1 MIAIEV
7 ILITLKDNKNKDM
20 TTTHGKIGRWHGAG
34 LLATTLLG
42 TSVFILPQMTVDIA
56 GSTALWAWA
65 LLTVAILPVA
75 LVFAKLSAQFP
86 HAAGP
91 AFFVEKAF
99 GLTAGRTIGMIFL
112 FVVPLGAPAAL
123 IMTYQFVDAIF
134 QLSEQGAIWVQLSFI
149 VLLFIL
155 NFRGLQ
161 VSASLQLGLTFFI
174 TLVVAAM
181 FTGLGFD
188 STASASLEQISTSA
202 DSSLIL
208 AASGLAFWSFLG
220 IEAMSHLSGDFKHPK
235 KDLVP
240 AIMIGTVLVGLI
252 YLICTYLVL
261 AVPSNTELHMVGAF
275 DQLFGQGGQVIIGCL
290 GIAGGLA
297 TVNVYTASLT
307 RLMWS
312 FANDGVL
319 PKVLAY
325 QNSNG
330 VAVKALTLL
339 LTVNAL
345 VLVITHFTGIDLE
358 QLLNWVNGVFAVIY
372 FASML
377 AAFKLLK
384 RKYLPVT
391 VMSCGFCLLMFW
403 GLGINMAYALLLMAL
418 ITPFL
423 YLQKKRKQ
431 HIQTVS

>member
-1 MIAIEV
+1 
-7 ILITLKDNKNKDM
+7 M
-20 TTTHGKIGRWHGAG
+20 TTNHGKIGRWHGAG

-65 LLTVAILPVA
+65 LLTLAILPVA
-75 LVFAKLSAQFP
+75 LVFAKLSSQFP

-134 QLSEQGAIWVQLSFI
+134 HLSEQSAIWVQLSFV
-149 VLLFIL
+149 VLLFIS

-174 TLVVAAM
+174 TLVVASM
-181 FTGLGFD
+181 LVGLGVD
-188 STASASLEQISTSA
+188 PASTSA
-202 DSSLIL
+202 IGSISAPSNSELIL
-208 AASGLAFWSFLG
+208 AAAGLAFWSFLG
-220 IEAMSHLSGDFKHPK
+220 IEAMSHLSGDFKDPK

-252 YLICTYLVL
+252 YLVCTYLVL
-261 AVPSNTELHMVGAF
+261 VVPSNTELHMVGSF
-275 DQLFGQGGQVIIGCL
+275 DRLFGQGGQLIIGCL

-319 PKVLAY
+319 PKVLTY
-325 QNSNG
+325 QNSHG
-330 VAVKALTLL
+330 VAVKALILI
-339 LTVNAL
+339 LTVNSL
-345 VLVITHFTGIDLE
+345 VLTVTHFTGTDLE

-384 RKYLPVT
+384 RKYMPITAL
-391 VMSCGFCLLMFW
+391 SCIFCALMFW
-403 GLGINMAYALLLMAL
+403 GLGMSMSYALLLIIV

-423 YLQKKRKQ
+423 YLQQKRKQ
-431 HIQTVS
+431 SITSATHF

>member
-1 MIAIEV
+1 
-7 ILITLKDNKNKDM
+7 M
-20 TTTHGKIGRWHGAG
+20 TTNHGKIGRWHGAG

-65 LLTVAILPVA
+65 LLTLAILPVA
-75 LVFAKLSAQFP
+75 LVFAKLSSQFP

-134 QLSEQGAIWVQLSFI
+134 HLSEQSAIWVQLSFV

-174 TLVVAAM
+174 TLVVASM
-181 FTGLGFD
+181 LVGLGVD
-188 STASASLEQISTSA
+188 PASTSA
-202 DSSLIL
+202 IESISGPSNSELIL
-208 AASGLAFWSFLG
+208 AAAGLAFWSFLG
-220 IEAMSHLSGDFKHPK
+220 IEAMSHLSGDFKDPK

-252 YLICTYLVL
+252 YLVCTYLVL
-261 AVPSNTELHMVGAF
+261 VVPSNTELHMVGSF
-275 DQLFGQGGQVIIGCL
+275 DRLFGQGGQLIIGCL

-312 FANDGVL
+312 YANDGVL
-319 PKVLAY
+319 PKVLTY
-325 QNSNG
+325 QNSHG
-330 VAVKALTLL
+330 VAVKALILI
-339 LTVNAL
+339 LTVNSL
-345 VLVITHFTGIDLE
+345 VLTVTHFTGTDLE

-384 RKYLPVT
+384 RKYMPITAL
-391 VMSCGFCLLMFW
+391 SCIFCVLMFW
-403 GLGINMAYALLLMAL
+403 GLGISMSYALLLIIV

-423 YLQKKRKQ
+423 YLQQKHKQ
-431 HIQTVS
+431 SITSATHY

>member
-1 MIAIEV
+1 
-7 ILITLKDNKNKDM
+7 M
-20 TTTHGKIGRWHGAG
+20 TTNHGKIGRWHGAG

-56 GSTALWAWA
+56 GSMALWAWA
-65 LLTVAILPVA
+65 LLTLTILPVA
-75 LVFAKLSAQFP
+75 LVFAKLSSQYP

-134 QLSEQGAIWVQLSFI
+134 HLPSELALWVQLGFV
-149 VLLFIL
+149 VLLFGL
-155 NFRGLQ
+155 NIKGLQ
-161 VSASLQLGLTFFI
+161 LSASLQLGLTVLI
-174 TLVVAAM
+174 SAIVAVL
-181 FTGLGFD
+181 FTGL
-188 STASASLEQISTSA
+188 SSTSTSSELISSL
-202 DSSLIL
+202 DSVKDPSLIL
-208 AASGLAFWSFLG
+208 SAAGLAFWSFLG
-220 IEAMSHLSGDFKHPK
+220 IEAMSHLSSDFKHPK

-240 AIMIGTVLVGLI
+240 AIMIGTVLVGII

-261 AVPSNTELHMVGAF
+261 TAPNETNLHMVGAF
-275 DQLFGQGGQVIIGCL
+275 DQLFSRGGQIVIGTL

-307 RLMWS
+307 RLIWS

-319 PKVLAY
+319 PQALRYQNKHGVALKALFLLLSTMSIVLAVSHY
-325 QNSNG
+325 SG
-330 VAVKALTLL
+330 VE
-339 LTVNAL
+339 
-345 VLVITHFTGIDLE
+345 LE
-358 QLLNWVNGVFAVIY
+358 QLLGWANGVFVVIY

-384 RKYLPVT
+384 KKYQPIIVLGCIF
-391 VMSCGFCLLMFW
+391 CGLMFW
-403 GLGINMAYALLLMAL
+403 GLGISMAYVLMLMAL
-418 ITPFL
+418 TIPCLWLQQKRQQIT
-423 YLQKKRKQ
+423 
-431 HIQTVS
+431 SASS

>member
-1 MIAIEV
+1 
-7 ILITLKDNKNKDM
+7 M
-20 TTTHGKIGRWHGAG
+20 TTNHGKIGRWHGAG

-56 GSTALWAWA
+56 GSLALWAWA
-65 LLTVAILPVA
+65 LLTLTILPVA
-75 LVFAKLSAQFP
+75 LVFAKLSSQFP

-134 QLSEQGAIWVQLSFI
+134 HLPAEMALPVQLSF
-149 VLLFIL
+149 VALLFAL
-155 NFRGLQ
+155 NIKGLQ
-161 VSASLQLGLTFFI
+161 LSASLQLGLTI
-174 TLVVAAM
+174 CISAIVAVL
-181 FTGLGFD
+181 FVGLGTQPDTD
-188 STASASLEQISTSA
+188 SLTVSTQSSGNASLMLT
-202 DSSLIL
+202 
-208 AASGLAFWSFLG
+208 AAGLAFWSFLG
-220 IEAMSHLSGDFKHPK
+220 IEAMSHLSGDFKEPK

-240 AIMIGTVLVGLI
+240 AIMIGTILVGII

-261 AVPSNTELHMVGAF
+261 TVPSDTKLHMVGAF
-275 DQLFGQGGQVIIGCL
+275 DQLFGQGGQIIIGTL

-307 RLMWS
+307 RLIWS

-319 PKVLAY
+319 PQFLRY
-325 QNSNG
+325 QNKHG
-330 VAVKALTLL
+330 VALKALIILL
-339 LTVNAL
+339 LAMSL
-345 VLVITHFTGIDLE
+345 VLIGSHLSGVDLE
-358 QLLNWVNGVFAVIY
+358 QLLGWANGVFAIIY

-384 RKYLPVT
+384 RKYAPITALGCVF
-391 VMSCGFCLLMFW
+391 CGLMFW
-403 GLGINMAYALLLMAL
+403 GLGISMAYAVLMMAIL
-418 ITPFL
+418 VPCL
-423 YLQKKRKQ
+423 WLQLKRKQ
-431 HIQTVS
+431 KIALTASS